1 MVDFRT
7 LMVVRREFFGHLL
20 FWVVL
25 TLTYAISDWGHMPG
39 LGDAI
44 LYELIYLPVR
54 LFSVYINWYLL
65 IPRLLYKGRITVYVA
80 CLALLLVGSAVAQR
94 FFTLYWAYPVFFPEY
109 VTSPVNPFEFIR
121 VVQSIVVIASS
132 VAFAT
137 GIKLFLDWYEERNRN
152 RKLALEKREAE
163 LKYLKAQINPHF
175 LFNALNNIYGLALER
190 SRNVPRLILKLSELL
205 SFSIYESS
213 SEYITLKQEIELIE
227 GYIELERSRYEGKV
241 NIKFDIAEDLD
252 PKMKIGPLLLMPLVE
267 NAFKFCDTSDAT
279 PYVHF
284 SMSVKGT
291 VLFFSS
297 ENSIVDELQEST
309 DGIGLKNLKR
319 RLQLLYPDHHTLIL
333 DRRPHAFNVVL
344 QIPAY
349 A

>member
-1 MVDFRT
+1 ME
-7 LMVVRREFFGHLL
+7 VRKEFFGHLL

-25 TLTYAISDWGHMPG
+25 TLTYAISDWGHMPS

-44 LYELIYLPVR
+44 LFELIYLPIR
-54 LFSVYINWYLL
+54 LFAVYINWYLL
-65 IPRLLYKGRITVYVA
+65 IPRLLYRGQIIVYVTS
-80 CLALLLVGSAVAQR
+80 LVLLLMGSAVTQR

-109 VTSPVNPFEFIR
+109 VSAPLNPFEFIR
-121 VVQSIVVIASS
+121 VVQSVVVIASS

-137 GIKLFLDWYEERNRN
+137 GIKIFLDWYEERNRN

-190 SRNVPRLILKLSELL
+190 SKNVPRLILKLSELL

-227 GYIELERSRYEGKV
+227 SYIELERSRYEGKV
-241 NIKFDIAEDLD
+241 HIKFDIADDLN

-267 NAFKFCDTSDAT
+267 NAFKFCDTLEDT
-279 PYVHF
+279 RYVHF
-284 SMSVKGT
+284 SMNVEGM
-291 VLFFSS
+291 VLCFSS
-297 ENSIVDELQEST
+297 KNSMVNPVQESA

-319 RLQLLYPDHHTLIL
+319 RLQLLHPDQHTLTI
-333 DRRPHAFNVVL
+333 DRRPGAFNVIL
-344 QIPAY
+344 QIPVY

>member
-1 MVDFRT
+1 MRK
-7 LMVVRREFFGHLL
+7 EFFGHLL

-25 TLTYAISDWGHMPG
+25 TLTYAISDWGHMPS

-44 LYELIYLPVR
+44 LFELIYLPVR
-54 LFSVYINWYLL
+54 LFAVYINWYLL
-65 IPRLLYKGRITVYVA
+65 IPRLLYRGKIAVYIT
-80 CLALLLVGSAVAQR
+80 CLALLLVGSAVYQR
-94 FFTLYWAYPVFFPEY
+94 FFTLYWAYPVFFPDY
-109 VTSPVNPFEFIR
+109 VSIPVNPLEFIR
-121 VVQSIVVIASS
+121 VVQSVVVIASS

-137 GIKLFLDWYEERNRN
+137 GIKIFLDWYDERNRN
-152 RKLALEKREAE
+152 RKLELEKREAE

-190 SRNVPRLILKLSELL
+190 SKNVPRLILKLSELL

-241 NIKFDIAEDLD
+241 DIKFDIAEDLD
-252 PKMKIGPLLLMPLVE
+252 LSMKIGPLLLMPLVE
-267 NAFKFCDTSDAT
+267 NAFKFCDSLEET

-284 SMSVKGT
+284 SMNVDGM
-291 VLFFSS
+291 VMCFSS
-297 ENSIVDELQEST
+297 ENSVVDQMQEST
-309 DGIGLKNLKR
+309 EGIGLKNLSR
-319 RLQLLYPDHHTLIL
+319 RLQLLYPDQHSLTI
-333 DRRPHAFNVVL
+333 DRKTHSFRVML
-344 QIPAY
+344 QIPVY

>member
-1 MVDFRT
+1 MI
-7 LMVVRREFFGHLL
+7 VRKEFFGHLL

-25 TLTYAISDWGHMPG
+25 TLTYAISDWGHMPS

-44 LYELIYLPVR
+44 LFELIYLPVR
-54 LFSVYINWYLL
+54 LFAVYVNWYLL
-65 IPRLLYKGRITVYVA
+65 IPRLLYRSKISLYIA
-80 CLALLLVGSAVAQR
+80 SLALLLVGSAVAQR

-109 VTSPVNPFEFIR
+109 VRTPINPFEFIR
-121 VVQSIVVIASS
+121 VVQSVVVIGSA
-132 VAFAT
+132 VAYAT
-137 GIKLFLDWYEERNRN
+137 GIKIFIDWYEERNRN

-190 SRNVPRLILKLSELL
+190 SKNVPRLILKLSELL

-213 SEYITLKQEIELIE
+213 SEYISLKQEVELIE
-227 GYIELERSRYEGKV
+227 GYIELEQSRYEGKV
-241 NIKFDIAEDLD
+241 DIRFDIATDLD
-252 PKMKIGPLLLMPLVE
+252 PDVKIGPLLLMPLVE
-267 NAFKFCDTSDAT
+267 NAFKFCDTLEEK

-284 SMSVKGT
+284 SMRVIGAK
-291 VLFFSS
+291 LYFSS
-297 ENSIVDELQEST
+297 ENSRVKPVQENT
-309 DGIGLKNLKR
+309 EGIGLKNLKR
-319 RLQLLYPDHHTLIL
+319 RLLLLYPDQHSLRIDSHQN
-333 DRRPHAFNVVL
+333 AFIANL